1 MAASNGLRTLLT
13 LAIPIALLPGPKWL
27 GTGWGFW
34 ALVLMTLLES
44 GLTKF
49 FAPCRAGCDPPS
61 GADASTDGGQLRVP
75 DHQHGHD
82 DRRVPLGEP
91 ILCLLKAPLGQ
102 GGPAGEESFCCC
114 RSATAARLSSSFRFR
129 LRRAQSRD
137 RIAASGEIQGGPV
150 PDRSTAPRTR
160 GAGASCSALQ
170 PVGGAVC
177 AGYQS
182 RVRRAGTETDALFVP
197 ALAMSG
203 GGMQLAPLWSPSLAI
218 FPAAECCPAPDS
230 GPWPGR

>member
-1 MAASNGLRTLLT
+1 MAASIGLRTLLT
-13 LAIPIALLPGPKWL
+13 LAIPGALLPGLKWL

-34 ALVLMTLLES
+34 ALVLMTLLEP

-91 ILCLLKAPLGQ
+91 ILRLLKAPLGQ

-129 LRRAQSRD
+129 LRRARSRD
-137 RIAASGEIQGGPV
+137 RIAASGEIQGDLCLIGQL
-150 PDRSTAPRTR
+150 PRVR
-160 GAGASCSALQ
+160 GALAHLVLLYSLL
-170 PVGGAVC
+170 AVL
-177 AGYQS
+177 Y
-182 RVRRAGTETDALFVP
+182 V
-197 ALAMSG
+197 LAT
-203 GGMQLAPLWSPSLAI
+203 SLASAV
-218 FPAAECCPAPDS
+218 PGLRPTRSSCLL
-230 GPWPGR
+230 WP